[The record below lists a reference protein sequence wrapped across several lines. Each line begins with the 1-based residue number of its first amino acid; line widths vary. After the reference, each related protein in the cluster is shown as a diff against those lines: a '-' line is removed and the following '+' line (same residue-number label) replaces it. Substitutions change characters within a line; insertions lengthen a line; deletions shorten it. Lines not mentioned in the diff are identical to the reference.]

1 MSLDSPSI
9 EQQAQPNREHQ
20 LRFVVNV
27 LTRHWI
33 LILVFAL
40 SVSLVYGLFDML
52 HRRTQA
58 SPRDS
63 FQGQAKVIIKQSLW
77 DRDALKGIGGVSTT
91 QLDAQKLVAGYR
103 GSQALAEKIARALV
117 QQDVAEG
124 RQLAEVATEN
134 EYKLKTAEIKR
145 NLDLTAENQNNNEI
159 TLIVK
164 DCATKQEALNAAEF
178 AARVFV
184 DEVRQMQ
191 METAR
196 EAYDAVK
203 KRLEEL
209 QRELSKAENEQW
221 DARKNMDAMAYGN
234 PGDQLSKIHQ
244 EIMEKQALKE
254 VTATKL
260 AEIEAQLKTNGE
272 QLPES
277 LGTVTDTVVTDL
289 MTELDKLLQKQV
301 SLSVI
306 YTDQYAEVQE
316 LKEEI
321 GEKKTA
327 IIEAIKQMDLSMGG
341 GSTVWRQRQELYK
354 QQLDLRV
361 SLTSAD
367 IRVAALQRMLDEL
380 TPKITKLS
388 NQNFEYERLQ
398 KNTDR
403 LREQFSKCYEQ
414 EYDMRNAMNRQ
425 TGQIERNESVTATPT
440 GILPGGTRWWM
451 SFLIGGLVGFVIG
464 FGLAIMFEIMDTSI
478 RSIEDVATYVGLEVI
493 GTIPRMRFGKAAT
506 HRRKGTY
513 VATTDEDQIDACI
526 VTQHDPKSP
535 ISEAYRT
542 LRTNFQFATM
552 NIKPRTLMVTSAV
565 PGEGKTTTA
574 VNFAVTMADRGI
586 RVLLV
591 DTDLRRPNVHRVL
604 KIERGPGLAD
614 VLREGLDVHSVIR
627 KTRVENL
634 WIISSGRVPPN
645 PSELIGSDRMQRVI
659 RQLGAEFDLVICDAP
674 SVLVVTDPVLISTHV
689 DTTLVVISVNN
700 ARRETVQ
707 RAQKLLQAANSNIA
721 GVVLNG
727 LEATR
732 RHYYYY
738 YYYYEDGA
746 RGQRRWYHF

>member
-40 SVSLVYGLFDML
+40 SVSLVYGLFGMAIQRSRGIL
-52 HRRTQA
+52 KE
-58 SPRDS
+58 S

-91 QLDAQKLVAGYR
+91 QLDAQKLASGYQR
-103 GSQALAEKIARALV
+103 NQILAEKIARALV

-124 RQLAEVATEN
+124 RQLAEVATEI
-134 EYKLKTAEIKR
+134 EYKNKTEEIKR
-145 NLDLTAENQNNNEI
+145 NLKLTVENPANSEI
-159 TLIVK
+159 TLTVEN
-164 DCATKQEALNAAEF
+164 CASKQEALNSADF

-184 DEVRQMQ
+184 EEVRQMQ
-191 METAR
+191 TETAR
-196 EAYDAVK
+196 ESYDAVK
-203 KRLEEL
+203 KRLDEL
-209 QRELSKAENEQW
+209 QRELSKAENAQW

-244 EIMEKQALKE
+244 EILEKKALKE

-260 AEIEAQLKTNGE
+260 AEIEAQLKTNSE

-277 LGTVTDTVVTDL
+277 LGTVTDNVVTEL
-289 MTELDKLLQKQV
+289 MTDLDKLLQKQV

-306 YTDQYAEVQE
+306 YTDQFAEVQA

-327 IIEAIKQMDLSMGG
+327 IIEAIKQMDLSLGG

-388 NQNFEYERLQ
+388 NENFEYERLQ

-403 LREQFSKCYEQ
+403 LREQFSKFYEQ

-425 TGQIERNESVTATPT
+425 TGQVERNESVTASVM
-440 GILPGGTRWWM
+440 GEGPGGHRWWM
-451 SFLIGGLVGFVIG
+451 NFVIGGLVGFVIG

-493 GTIPRMRFGKAAT
+493 GTIPRMRFGKGAR
-506 HRRKGTY
+506 HRRKGDY
-513 VATTDEDQIDACI
+513 VTTTDEDQIDACI

-552 NIKPRTLMVTSAV
+552 KIKPRTLMVTSAV

-707 RAQKLLQAANSNIA
+707 RAQKLLQAANANIA

-727 LEATR
+727 IEATR

-746 RGQRRWYHF
+746 RGQRRWYHL